1 MKENREEYQNEKE
14 KREKRLLAYADMIQS
29 AVQQDSS
36 EVIRQLVE
44 ERKRQKL
51 TQQELS
57 DITGVR
63 TSNIARFEGGTRI
76 PTLLMLEKYSN
87 ELVKNKE
94 VSIRD
99 KEKLGCICITL
110 KIITND
116 NIIKGEPKI
125 ASKFREWYPGA
136 FYHLMH

>member
-29 AVQQDSS
+29 AVQLDSS

-44 ERKRQKL
+44 ERKRQRL

-76 PTLLMLEKYSN
+76 PTMVKQEKYSN
-87 ELVKNKE
+87 ALGKNKKIN
-94 VSIRD
+94 IR
-99 KEKLGCICITL
+99 
-110 KIITND
+110 
-116 NIIKGEPKI
+116 
-125 ASKFREWYPGA
+125 
-136 FYHLMH
+136 

>member
-44 ERKRQKL
+44 ERKRQRL

-63 TSNIARFEGGTRI
+63 TSNIARFDGGTRI
-76 PTLLMLEKYSN
+76 PTLLMLEKYAN
-87 ELVKNKE
+87 ALGKHIE

-99 KEKLGCICITL
+99 KE
-110 KIITND
+110 
-116 NIIKGEPKI
+116 
-125 ASKFREWYPGA
+125 
-136 FYHLMH
+136 

>member
-44 ERKRQKL
+44 ERKRQRL

-76 PTLLMLEKYSN
+76 PTLLMLEKYAN
-87 ELVKNKE
+87 ALGKHIE

-99 KEKLGCICITL
+99 KEYCGCGRITL

-125 ASKFREWYPGA
+125 ARKLREWYPGA
-136 FYHLMH
+136 IYHLMH

>member
-1 MKENREEYQNEKE
+1 MKENREEYQSEKE
-14 KREKRLLAYADMIQS
+14 RREKRLLAYADMIQS

-44 ERKRQKL
+44 ERKRQRQRL

-76 PTLLMLEKYSN
+76 PTLLMLEKYAN
-87 ELVKNKE
+87 ALGKHIE
-94 VSIRD
+94 VRMCD
-99 KEKLGCICITL
+99 KE
-110 KIITND
+110 
-116 NIIKGEPKI
+116 
-125 ASKFREWYPGA
+125 
-136 FYHLMH
+136 

>member
-36 EVIRQLVE
+36 EVIRQLVK

-63 TSNIARFEGGTRI
+63 TSNIARFEGGI
-76 PTLLMLEKYSN
+76 PTLLMMEKYAN
-87 ELVKNKE
+87 ALGKHIE
-94 VSIRD
+94 VRMCD
-99 KEKLGCICITL
+99 KE
-110 KIITND
+110 
-116 NIIKGEPKI
+116 
-125 ASKFREWYPGA
+125 
-136 FYHLMH
+136 

>member
-1 MKENREEYQNEKE
+1 MAALRPLYRMAGKRASTAWEKGGRAGKIPARPGKE

-36 EVIRQLVE
+36 DVLRQLVE
-44 ERKRQKL
+44 ERKRQRL

-76 PTLLMLEKYSN
+76 PTLLMLEKYAN
-87 ELVKNKE
+87 ALGKHIE

-99 KEKLGCICITL
+99 KE
-110 KIITND
+110 
-116 NIIKGEPKI
+116 
-125 ASKFREWYPGA
+125 
-136 FYHLMH
+136 

>member
-44 ERKRQKL
+44 ERKRQRL

-76 PTLLMLEKYSN
+76 PTLLMLEKYAN
-87 ELVKNKE
+87 ALGKHIE
-94 VSIRD
+94 VSIHHKRRTQNSKKIKRMVSGCNLSFD
-99 KEKLGCICITL
+99 APRSKE
-110 KIITND
+110 N
-116 NIIKGEPKI
+116 
-125 ASKFREWYPGA
+125 
-136 FYHLMH
+136 

>member
-44 ERKRQKL
+44 ERKRL

-76 PTLLMLEKYSN
+76 PTLLMLEKYAN
-87 ELVKNKE
+87 ALGKHIE

-99 KEKLGCICITL
+99 KE
-110 KIITND
+110 
-116 NIIKGEPKI
+116 
-125 ASKFREWYPGA
+125 
-136 FYHLMH
+136 

>member
-44 ERKRQKL
+44 ERKRQRL

-63 TSNIARFEGGTRI
+63 TSNIARFEGKNPDIVDVGKVCECIGKSHRS
-76 PTLLMLEKYSN
+76 KY
-87 ELVKNKE
+87 
-94 VSIRD
+94 
-99 KEKLGCICITL
+99 
-110 KIITND
+110 
-116 NIIKGEPKI
+116 
-125 ASKFREWYPGA
+125 A
-136 FYHLMH
+136 

>member
-63 TSNIARFEGGTRI
+63 TSNIARFEGETRI
-76 PTLLMLEKYSN
+76 PTLLMLEKYAN
-87 ELVKNKE
+87 ALGKHIE
-94 VSIRD
+94 VRMCD
-99 KEKLGCICITL
+99 KE
-110 KIITND
+110 
-116 NIIKGEPKI
+116 
-125 ASKFREWYPGA
+125 
-136 FYHLMH
+136 

>member
-1 MKENREEYQNEKE
+1 
-14 KREKRLLAYADMIQS
+14 MIQS

-44 ERKRQKL
+44 ERKRQRL

-76 PTLLMLEKYSN
+76 PDIVDAGKVCECIGKTHRSKY
-87 ELVKNKE
+87 
-94 VSIRD
+94 
-99 KEKLGCICITL
+99 T
-110 KIITND
+110 
-116 NIIKGEPKI
+116 
-125 ASKFREWYPGA
+125 
-136 FYHLMH
+136 

>member
-14 KREKRLLAYADMIQS
+14 KREKRLLAYADMIKS
-29 AVQQDSS
+29 AVQQ
-36 EVIRQLVE
+36 
-44 ERKRQKL
+44 RKKQRL

-76 PTLLMLEKYSN
+76 PTLLMLEKYAN
-87 ELVKNKE
+87 ALGKHIE

-99 KEKLGCICITL
+99 KE
-110 KIITND
+110 
-116 NIIKGEPKI
+116 
-125 ASKFREWYPGA
+125 
-136 FYHLMH
+136 

>member
-36 EVIRQLVE
+36 EVIR
-44 ERKRQKL
+44 L

-76 PTLLMLEKYSN
+76 PTLLMLEKYAN
-87 ELVKNKE
+87 ALGKHIE

-99 KEKLGCICITL
+99 KE
-110 KIITND
+110 
-116 NIIKGEPKI
+116 
-125 ASKFREWYPGA
+125 
-136 FYHLMH
+136 